1 MKDYGRELESQGL
14 KASRIHRGVARRFGL
29 AESKMSTKQQGRPEV
44 GNGSDENPVLV
55 GLTTKCLLRNATCDP
70 TSFVFHI
77 DGTFKL
83 NQVGYPVIFCGVSDR
98 ARSFHLVAM
107 FISSQQLRAL
117 YVGALAA
124 LRNIYTAVTSQQLI
138 VKYVMAD
145 AEAAQLNAVSQGFG
159 SVSNLTYLICFYHVL
174 AKVHERLKGF
184 PSSLSE
190 RVVADIYDLHVA
202 ASNKVYDELEVSIL
216 AKWSHDTQLLTFQ
229 NHFTS
234 VWMNLLSPT
243 KWYSTTKNPVEQLNH
258 LTKRDYILRTK
269 HEIGALIGL
278 LAEGCGNELAR
289 IRSFQEVH
297 QATQQLS
304 CWYPQTRTKI
314 VCRHARCQQVFLH
327 EFGRSREVEPVT
339 AQMGAYYA

>member
-1 MKDYGRELESQGL
+1 
-14 KASRIHRGVARRFGL
+14 
-29 AESKMSTKQQGRPEV
+29 
-44 GNGSDENPVLV
+44 
-55 GLTTKCLLRNATCDP
+55 
-70 TSFVFHI
+70 
-77 DGTFKL
+77 
-83 NQVGYPVIFCGVSDR
+83 
-98 ARSFHLVAM
+98 M

-159 SVSNLTYLICFYHVL
+159 SVSNLTYLMCFYHVL
-174 AKVHERLKGF
+174 VQVHERLKGF

-202 ASNKVYDELEVSIL
+202 SSNKVYDELVVSIL

-229 NHFTS
+229 NYFTS
-234 VWMNLLSPT
+234 VWMNLLSHT
-243 KWYSTTKNPVEQLNH
+243 KWYSTTKNPVEQFNH

-269 HEIGALIGL
+269 HKIGAFIGL

-289 IRSFQEVH
+289 IRSFQEAH
-297 QATQQLS
+297 QAIQQLS

-314 VCRHARCQQVFLH
+314 VCRPARCQQVFLH
-327 EFGRSREVEPVT
+327 EFGRSREVAPRHGSDGSLLFVNGSRGSTRWWRSWGCKQAIVWMQVPHQVWDLYPRSLYSTSQVLHWFGREADSCQPFGSKKRRQPAKTRTCVP
-339 AQMGAYYA
+339 AGRPRHNGHALSLD